1 MMFHLENESLGY
13 KGDVVLHNIS
23 LSIDAGER
31 VALVGKSGAGKS
43 TLISAL
49 QSRFQTGTAIIPQ
62 DMGLVRNLTVFHNVY
77 MGRLNRNPTW
87 YNILNLFIPQG
98 TEVRPIRELTR
109 NLNLGGKLFE
119 RVGELS
125 GGQKQRTAVC
135 RALFQGG
142 NAILGDEPV
151 SAVDS
156 LQARSI
162 LEALCQNFETIILAM
177 HDVELAL
184 EYSTRIVGLKE
195 RKIVLDQP
203 AEALNSDDLN
213 FLYLS

>member
-1 MMFHLENESLGY
+1 MFHLENENLGY

-23 LSIDAGER
+23 LSIAAGER
-31 VALVGKSGAGKS
+31 VALVGRSGAGKS

-49 QSRFQTGTAIIPQ
+49 QSRFKSETAIIPQ

-87 YNILNLFIPQG
+87 YNILNLFAPQG
-98 TEVRPIRELTR
+98 TEVRPIRELTSSF
-109 NLNLGGKLFE
+109 NLGGKIFE

-142 NAILGDEPV
+142 KAILGDEPV

-162 LEALCQNFETIILAM
+162 LEALCQNFDTIILAM
-177 HDVELAL
+177 
-184 EYSTRIVGLKE
+184 
-195 RKIVLDQP
+195 
-203 AEALNSDDLN
+203 
-213 FLYLS
+213 